1 MNCWDL
7 CLSSLWLLSLHFYF
21 GRESDLSLSP
31 LHFSLVSP
39 VHSDGCH
46 GVDAGEDSCDW
57 EEVVEAAVSL
67 SKVPLA
73 VQRVDEVDESI
84 ESSHG
89 GIREGQIHQEVICH
103 RPHALVS
110 QDNPD
115 DDKIPKNGHCHHAT
129 VSQRPQG
136 NAPGRLHELIGEV
149 ACWGGYRGRSIC
161 SWCFQSLSP
170 GITFFNKAHVPPA
183 ARAHVPLGCGGR
195 SHLGRFSPLF
205 QEWCSSPTSLSQ
217 TPQNPHQQIRRGKEE
232 EGEVSQHSRYWKGEL
247 CQKKSLAMLFKLL
260 EML

>member
-1 MNCWDL
+1 MKGHQRRARLKPARNL
-7 CLSSLWLLSLHFYF
+7 RGKKPGESLGLQGPRPSS
-21 GRESDLSLSP
+21 ESTERCQGTDWPVILPLGLDGLKSDVSRNIRSIAKKRVTVSSP
-31 LHFSLVSP
+31 LFHVPLAFYCV
-39 VHSDGCH
+39 SDGCH

-103 RPHALVS
+103 RPHAFVS

-115 DDKIPKNGHCHHAT
+115 DNQIPKNGHCHHAA

-149 ACWGGYRGRSIC
+149 AC
-161 SWCFQSLSP
+161 
-170 GITFFNKAHVPPA
+170 
-183 ARAHVPLGCGGR
+183 
-195 SHLGRFSPLF
+195 
-205 QEWCSSPTSLSQ
+205 
-217 TPQNPHQQIRRGKEE
+217 
-232 EGEVSQHSRYWKGEL
+232 
-247 CQKKSLAMLFKLL
+247 
-260 EML
+260 